1 MRILVADDD
10 ALVRDGLKLILE
22 TVDDFEVAGLAANG
36 QEAVK
41 LCGTCMPDIVLMD
54 IRMPVMDGVQ
64 ATAEIKRQF
73 RTVKVLLLTTFKDV
87 EYIRMAVK
95 NGADGYILKSHDS
108 QSIINS
114 IRAVVGGNVIFE
126 KDIAQALS
134 GMMTEEKKQ
143 STDGPDLTE
152 RELEIMKRIA
162 QGQSNKEIS
171 AELYMSEG
179 TLRNV
184 VSNLLGK
191 LDLRDRTQLAIYY
204 IRNVEQ

>member
-10 ALVRDGLKLILE
+10 ALVREGLKLILE

-41 LCGTCMPDIVLMD
+41 LCADTQPDIVLMD

-73 RTVKVLLLTTFKDV
+73 RHVKVLLLTTFKDI

-95 NGADGYILKSHDS
+95 NGADGYILKSNDS
-108 QSIINS
+108 QSIIDS
-114 IRAVVGGNVIFE
+114 IRAAARGNVVFE
-126 KDIAQALS
+126 KDVAEALS
-134 GMMTEEKKQ
+134 HMMTEEKRLNVDENI
-143 STDGPDLTE
+143 TG
-152 RELEIMKRIA
+152 RELEIMKLIA
-162 QGQSNKEIS
+162 QGLSNKEIS
-171 AELYMSEG
+171 GQLFMSEG

-184 VSNLLGK
+184 VSVLLSK

-204 IRNVEQ
+204 IRNIEK